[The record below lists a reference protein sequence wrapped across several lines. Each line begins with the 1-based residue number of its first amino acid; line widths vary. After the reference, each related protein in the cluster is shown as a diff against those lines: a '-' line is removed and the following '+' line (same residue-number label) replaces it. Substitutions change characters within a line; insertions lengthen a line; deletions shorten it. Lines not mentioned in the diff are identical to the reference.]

1 MIANSSCEIE
11 VHSIK
16 GIGMQSALQIK
27 NLTLYLQ
34 DKQLL
39 SLNEQ
44 VNGGEI
50 LTIMGPSGS
59 GKSSLLN
66 WLTGTL
72 TSSFSARGEII
83 LDGQSINHL
92 PTHRRHIGVL
102 YQDALLFS
110 HLSVAGNIAF
120 AMPKANKENGKK
132 INKKQRLEKIDEA
145 LTQLGL
151 AGMGDR
157 HPDTLSGG
165 QQARVALLRL
175 LLSEPK
181 AILLDEPFSK
191 LDTQL
196 RVETRQ
202 LVFEQIRERNLPAI
216 MVTHDHSDAEATQ
229 GKVIQVAV

>member
-1 MIANSSCEIE
+1 
-11 VHSIK
+11 
-16 GIGMQSALQIK
+16 MQSSLQIK
-27 NLTLYLQ
+27 NCQLYRQNEL
-34 DKQLL
+34 LL

-72 TSSFSARGEII
+72 PSSFKANGEVW
-83 LDGQSINHL
+83 LNGQNIDNTPPHL
-92 PTHRRHIGVL
+92 RHIGVL

-110 HLSVAGNIAF
+110 HLTVAGNIAF
-120 AMPKANKENGKK
+120 AMPKG
-132 INKKQRLEKIDEA
+132 NKKQRLGKIEHA
-145 LTQLGL
+145 LEQVGL
-151 AGMGDR
+151 KDMGNR
-157 HPDTLSGG
+157 HPDNLSGG
-165 QQARVALLRL
+165 QQARVALLRM

-196 RVETRQ
+196 RVDTRE
-202 LVFEQIRERNLPAI
+202 LVFSQIRDHKLPAI
-216 MVTHDHSDAEATQ
+216 MVTHDHSDADAAN
-229 GKVIQVAV
+229 GKLITLNSAL

>member
-1 MIANSSCEIE
+1 
-11 VHSIK
+11 
-16 GIGMQSALQIK
+16 MQSSLQIK
-27 NLTLYLQ
+27 NCQLYRQNEL
-34 DKQLL
+34 LL

-72 TSSFSARGEII
+72 PSSFKANGEVW
-83 LDGQSINHL
+83 LNGQNIDNTPPHL
-92 PTHRRHIGVL
+92 RHIGVL

-110 HLSVAGNIAF
+110 HLTVAGNIAF
-120 AMPKANKENGKK
+120 AMPKG
-132 INKKQRLEKIDEA
+132 NKKQRSEKIEHA
-145 LTQLGL
+145 LEQVGL
-151 AGMGDR
+151 KDMGNR
-157 HPDTLSGG
+157 HPDNLSGG
-165 QQARVALLRL
+165 QQARVALLRM

-196 RVETRQ
+196 RVDTRE
-202 LVFEQIRERNLPAI
+202 LVFSQIRDHKLPAI
-216 MVTHDHSDAEATQ
+216 MVTHDHSDADAAS
-229 GKVIQVAV
+229 GKLITLSSAL

>member
-1 MIANSSCEIE
+1 
-11 VHSIK
+11 
-16 GIGMQSALQIK
+16 MQSSLQIK
-27 NLTLYLQ
+27 NCQLYRQ
-34 DKQLL
+34 NERLL

-72 TSSFSARGEII
+72 PSGFKASGEVW
-83 LDGQSINHL
+83 LNGKNINDS
-92 PTHRRHIGVL
+92 PTHLRHIGVL

-120 AMPKANKENGKK
+120 AMPKGD
-132 INKKQRLEKIDEA
+132 KKQRIDKIAHALE
-145 LTQLGL
+145 QVGL
-151 AGMGDR
+151 KGMANR
-157 HPDTLSGG
+157 HPDSLSGG

-196 RVETRQ
+196 RVDTRE
-202 LVFEQIRERNLPAI
+202 LVFSQIRQHKLPAI
-216 MVTHDHSDAEATQ
+216 MVTHDHSDHDAAN
-229 GKVIQVAV
+229 GKLFTLNTVL

>member
-1 MIANSSCEIE
+1 
-11 VHSIK
+11 
-16 GIGMQSALQIK
+16 MQSSLQIK
-27 NLTLYLQ
+27 NCQLYRQNEL
-34 DKQLL
+34 LL

-72 TSSFSARGEII
+72 PSSFKANGEVW
-83 LDGQSINHL
+83 LNGQNIDNTPPHL
-92 PTHRRHIGVL
+92 RHIGVL

-110 HLSVAGNIAF
+110 HLTVAGNIAF
-120 AMPKANKENGKK
+120 AMPKG
-132 INKKQRLEKIDEA
+132 NKKQRLEKIEHA
-145 LTQLGL
+145 LEQVGL
-151 AGMGDR
+151 KDMGNR
-157 HPDTLSGG
+157 HPDNLSGG
-165 QQARVALLRL
+165 QQARVALLRM

-196 RVETRQ
+196 RVDTRE
-202 LVFEQIRERNLPAI
+202 LVFSQIRDHKLPAI
-216 MVTHDHSDAEATQ
+216 MVTHDHSDADAANGTL
-229 GKVIQVAV
+229 ITLSNAL

>member
-1 MIANSSCEIE
+1 
-11 VHSIK
+11 
-16 GIGMQSALQIK
+16 MQSYLQIK
-27 NLTLYLQ
+27 NLQLYRQ
-34 DKQLL
+34 DQLLL

-44 VNGGEI
+44 VDGGDI

-72 TSSFSARGEII
+72 ASSFSAGGEVW
-83 LDGQSINHL
+83 LNGQSIDNL
-92 PTHRRHIGVL
+92 PTHLRHIGVL

-120 AMPKANKENGKK
+120 AMPKANQESGKN
-132 INKKQRLEKIDEA
+132 ITKKQRLEQINEA
-145 LTQLGL
+145 LTQVGL
-151 AGMGDR
+151 AGMGNR
-157 HPDTLSGG
+157 HPDSLSGG

-196 RVETRQ
+196 RVDIRQ

-216 MVTHDHSDAEATQ
+216 MVTHDYSDAEATK
-229 GKVIQVAV
+229 GKVIQVDA

>member
-1 MIANSSCEIE
+1 
-11 VHSIK
+11 
-16 GIGMQSALQIK
+16 MQSSLQIK
-27 NLTLYLQ
+27 NLKLCRQNEL
-34 DKQLL
+34 LL

-72 TSSFSARGEII
+72 PSGFKANGEVWLNGENIDN
-83 LDGQSINHL
+83 LPAHL
-92 PTHRRHIGVL
+92 RHIGVL

-120 AMPKANKENGKK
+120 AMPKG
-132 INKKQRLEKIDEA
+132 NKKQRLEKIEHA
-145 LTQLGL
+145 LEQVGL
-151 AGMGDR
+151 KDMGNR
-157 HPDTLSGG
+157 HPDNLSGG
-165 QQARVALLRL
+165 QQARVALLRM

-196 RVETRQ
+196 RVDTRE
-202 LVFEQIRERNLPAI
+202 LVFSQIRDHKLPAI
-216 MVTHDHSDAEATQ
+216 MVTHDHSDAEAANGTL
-229 GKVIQVAV
+229 ITLSSAL

>member
-1 MIANSSCEIE
+1 
-11 VHSIK
+11 
-16 GIGMQSALQIK
+16 MQSSLLQIK
-27 NLTLYLQ
+27 NLELFRQEQL
-34 DKQLL
+34 LL

-72 TSSFSARGEII
+72 ANDFHATGEV
-83 LDGQSINHL
+83 LLNNKNVSNLPAHL
-92 PTHRRHIGVL
+92 RHIGVL

-110 HLSVAGNIAF
+110 HLTVAGNIEF
-120 AMPKANKENGKK
+120 AMPKGDK
-132 INKKQRLEKIDEA
+132 IQRKQKVEQVLE
-145 LTQLGL
+145 QVGL
-151 AGMGDR
+151 ANMGER
-157 HPDTLSGG
+157 HPDNLSGG
-165 QQARVALLRL
+165 QQARVALLRM

-196 RVETRQ
+196 RVDTRK
-202 LVFEQIRERNLPAI
+202 LVFDLIREHKLPAI
-216 MVTHDHSDAEATQ
+216 MVTHDHSDAEAAQ
-229 GKVIQVAV
+229 GKVITLQSQRH